1 MHKEISSTSKMFY
14 FMVPPV
20 VIFITK
26 SHDRE
31 TWDEIKDR
39 TDAYDF
45 RFWSTNQILSL
56 PFWPEYLV
64 LPVETICRFAWI
76 ALLAFVAY
84 PWVHSTCTFSCALWQ
99 CSIVLHVLLGWVTKM
114 SHQYESYADW
124 LIERRGNFLSVCTIS
139 FISVTKKMVTS
150 QIDALPIGD
159 TVLFRYIARVRCDNL
174 RDTSYST
181 YIQLLKLI
189 LWVIYMTHFYKNGIS
204 LYLFIHFE

>member
-1 MHKEISSTSKMFY
+1 MRKTCFFTEVLSKNKKIKYIQGAIY
-14 FMVPPV
+14 FSMVSLYYDLSQ
-20 VIFITK
+20 K

-139 FISVTKKMVTS
+139 FISVTKKMVW
-150 QIDALPIGD
+150 PK
-159 TVLFRYIARVRCDNL
+159 NL
-174 RDTSYST
+174 KWMSY
-181 YIQLLKLI
+181 QLVTPYYS
-189 LWVIYMTHFYKNGIS
+189 VI
-204 LYLFIHFE
+204 